1 MSLDYTV
8 EIVSRTETQNDD
20 NSLSGSSIDENAD
33 DTLVLPNRRPCTLAH
48 TQSTLNKQPR
58 SFEVPKDYKLPTC
71 FSPIV
76 DNKLSNKAAL
86 NDIEYNLICREVGRS
101 LKPYGK
107 HPQVYQLVAVSRSVF
122 QKWPSMARFKGGI
135 EEEFQVRGRP
145 KSTKTNLKYPRN
157 CGTTFLKDIPDDVV
171 LHEVNRKKLI
181 ELHLYRLENATNEDI
196 ATVDAD
202 GTNKSRS

>member
-8 EIVSRTETQNDD
+8 EIVSRTETQND

-122 QKWPSMARFKGGI
+122 QKWPSMARFKG
-135 EEEFQVRGRP
+135 
-145 KSTKTNLKYPRN
+145 
-157 CGTTFLKDIPDDVV
+157 DDVV